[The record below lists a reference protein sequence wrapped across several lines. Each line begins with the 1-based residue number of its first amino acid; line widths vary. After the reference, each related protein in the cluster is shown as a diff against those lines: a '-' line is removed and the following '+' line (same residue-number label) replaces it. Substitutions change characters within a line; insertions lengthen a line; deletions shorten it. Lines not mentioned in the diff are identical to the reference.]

1 VKEATQTKL
10 CGFYF
15 NHFCVIDKNKS
26 QIIAVFGLMPYFSTL
41 FIINFE
47 GLMIDLKTT
56 YLGLELK
63 SPIIAASSGFT
74 DSISKLKQLEQHGA
88 GAVVLKSLFEEEIT
102 HEYDHTIREEA
113 DKTGREEFL
122 DYLDVRIRQENL
134 EKYTRLIKQ
143 AKSELSI
150 PVIASVNCR
159 TAYEWITFTSEIEKA
174 GADAL
179 ELNVFVMPS
188 NLENSSED
196 NEKIYFEIIRQVK
209 KQVTIPVVLKISY
222 YFSNLA
228 KMITDLSHSGIDGLV
243 LFNRFFSPDFDL
255 EKLEVIPSH
264 VLSQPGELAMPLR
277 WIALMHGHID
287 CDISASTG
295 VSDGNAA
302 IKLLLAGAQTVQV
315 ASALYRHGAQYLD
328 VMHHELSSWM
338 ESHNFEKISDFR
350 GKLSQKKHSRPDIFE
365 RVQFMR
371 YFSDKESMI

>member
-1 VKEATQTKL
+1 
-10 CGFYF
+10 
-15 NHFCVIDKNKS
+15 
-26 QIIAVFGLMPYFSTL
+26 
-41 FIINFE
+41 
-47 GLMIDLKTT
+47 MIDLSTT
-56 YLGLELK
+56 YLGLPLK

-74 DSISKLKQLEQHGA
+74 DSIAKLKQLEDHGV

-122 DYLDVRIRQENL
+122 DYLDVRIRQEKL
-134 EKYTRLIKQ
+134 EKYTQLIKE
-143 AKSELSI
+143 AKRELSI

-188 NLENSSED
+188 GMENSSEA
-196 NEKIYFEIIRQVK
+196 NEKIYFDIIKQVK
-209 KQVTIPVVLKISY
+209 KQIKIPIVLKISY

-228 KMITDLSHSGIDGLV
+228 LMITKLSQSGIGGLV

-255 EKLEVIPSH
+255 DKLEVIPSH
-264 VLSQPGELAMPLR
+264 VLSQAGELAMPLR
-277 WIALMHGHID
+277 WISMMHGRVD
-287 CDISASTG
+287 CDISGSTG

-315 ASALYRHGAQYLD
+315 ASALYRHGIPYIE
-328 VMHHELSSWM
+328 VMQHELQSWM
-338 ESHNFEKISDFR
+338 ESHNFKKISDFR
-350 GKLSQKKHSRPDIFE
+350 GLLSQKTHQRPDIFE

-371 YFSDKESMI
+371 YFSDKESML